1 MLKTS
6 FYLRDPHANYA
17 TSIQLVCRF
26 NNLRIKMATG
36 LTVKPSMWIQ
46 KQMRARVHRSF
57 PEAKKMNERL

>member
-1 MLKTS
+1 MRKTS

-46 KQMRARVHRSF
+46 KQMRASVYSLIL
-57 PEAKKMNERL
+57 EAKE